1 MKIRVSL
8 GMSSKSKKNDAD
20 FFKSL
25 FSSMSLQLV
34 EPECPFCGKPL
45 KNAAC
50 RCSQFRQAEKKLL
63 NSYNQKELFV
73 SISPQKSSVTLLSL
87 SDKNIQVQ
95 PVEFDK
101 KMLKLFDYGS
111 VSKNLEQAW
120 FVSLGKWQNGIL
132 SFYIREKGKEQVYLC
147 SVSDI
152 PQKFS
157 RYPSIRVLVH
167 KREYP
172 YEGMPKNI
180 VGRYIHINHDVE
192 VEKMSYQTFLTR
204 LKE

>member
-1 MKIRVSL
+1 MHVYRAMIR
-8 GMSSKSKKNDAD
+8 
-20 FFKSL
+20 F
-25 FSSMSLQLV
+25 
-34 EPECPFCGKPL
+34 
-45 KNAAC
+45 
-50 RCSQFRQAEKKLL
+50 
-63 NSYNQKELFV
+63 
-73 SISPQKSSVTLLSL
+73 
-87 SDKNIQVQ
+87 
-95 PVEFDK
+95 
-101 KMLKLFDYGS
+101 YGS
-111 VSKNLEQAW
+111 RSD
-120 FVSLGKWQNGIL
+120 
-132 SFYIREKGKEQVYLC
+132 IREKGKEQVYLC